1 MTDKTAR
8 RTPNVER
15 ISLRAPEGFGRKLKM
30 AAAEEGVPA
39 GVLIDRLLD
48 ARQSRLADLR
58 KRQPS
63 PLHRPRDEDF
73 GHFLR

>member
-1 MTDKTAR
+1 
-8 RTPNVER
+8 
-15 ISLRAPEGFGRKLKM
+15 M